1 MHIQHYLNLHVGYI
15 VSKMLRVGDLESQLK
30 SALGNI
36 IPKAIEQCK
45 LNEYPNESELAKEK
59 AKEFAETFD
68 DLVTEQ
74 LAKLIASAI
83 DYYIKNATITGTI
96 ITAGSPATQMAA
108 ITPAPMPSTAGK
120 IPNTLGIM

>member
-96 ITAGSPATQMAA
+96 ITAGSPVTQTAVIM
-108 ITPAPMPSTAGK
+108 PAPMPSTAGK

>member
-1 MHIQHYLNLHVGYI
+1 
-15 VSKMLRVGDLESQLK
+15 MLRVGDLESQLK

>member
-1 MHIQHYLNLHVGYI
+1 MHIQHYLNLHVGYT

>member
-74 LAKLIASAI
+74 LAKLIANAI

-96 ITAGSPATQMAA
+96 ITAGSPVTQTAVIM
-108 ITPAPMPSTAGK
+108 PAPMPSTAGK